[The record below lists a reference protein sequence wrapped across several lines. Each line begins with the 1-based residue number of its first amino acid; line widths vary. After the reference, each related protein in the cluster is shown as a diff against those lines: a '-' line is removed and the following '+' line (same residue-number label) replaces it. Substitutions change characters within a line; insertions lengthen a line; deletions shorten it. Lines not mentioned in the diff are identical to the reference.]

1 MTATSLTLA
10 RWTGISWGL
19 AACCAVASC
28 GTPAQSV
35 NSDAPR
41 RSVPIPACLQPLP
54 ARAESQRGFMRQLTD
69 TQYWKS
75 VFPTYAEGGAGISG
89 DSAVCTGEFLFRGSE
104 FQDTKP
110 VRAWPMQ
117 PEGGDL
123 LFGAGPNRVK
133 IVWFKTHVASS
144 GERVGPLALVRA
156 DEEFAEVYGVGV
168 YKGSLENSRFAVE
181 RLGGAFVVTAM
192 DEGCNGKQLEET
204 CENWTRIFVPWH
216 GKLVLQANIATE
228 RRRQLSGGEPSTS
241 GAVNYRLTAA
251 PIFDSNRIRVL
262 EQIQGLD
269 AEGRKLRT
277 AELERQIDL
286 VDGNLVVRQ
295 PSLWDRVVESNTR
308 DAGKSSGESPA
319 AKKSAAEVEDTK
331 KPATSPA
338 DSKKPAT
345 SPADSKKPATS
356 PADSKKPAAAS
367 SEATKKKDAKAAD
380 DDAE

>member
-1 MTATSLTLA
+1 
-10 RWTGISWGL
+10 
-19 AACCAVASC
+19 
-28 GTPAQSV
+28 
-35 NSDAPR
+35 
-41 RSVPIPACLQPLP
+41 
-54 ARAESQRGFMRQLTD
+54 MRQLTD
-69 TQYWKS
+69 AQYWKS
-75 VFPTYAEGGAGISG
+75 VFPSYTEGGAGISS
-89 DSAVCTGEFLFRGSE
+89 DSAVCTGEFPFHGSE
-104 FQDTKP
+104 FQDAKP
-110 VRAWPMQ
+110 ARAWPLQ

-133 IVWFKTHVASS
+133 IVWFKTHVAST

-192 DEGCNGKQLEET
+192 DEGCNGKPVEEA
-204 CENWTRIFVPWH
+204 CENWVRIFVPWH

-228 RRRQLSGGEPSTS
+228 RRRQLAGGEPSTA

-251 PIFDSNRIRVL
+251 PIFESNRIRVL

-295 PSLWDRVVESNTR
+295 PSLWDRVVEGKGR
-308 DAGKSSGESPA
+308 DAGKTSDGAAESKPSAAGSGD
-319 AKKSAAEVEDTK
+319 AKKTAPSA
-331 KPATSPA
+331 A
-338 DSKKPAT
+338 DSKKPE
-345 SPADSKKPATS
+345 
-356 PADSKKPAAAS
+356 AS
-367 SEATKKKDAKAAD
+367 SEATKKKDTKTTD
-380 DDAE
+380 LDE